1 MGIIFKDTVGNT
13 NTNQTVLYLQS
24 KTIKANT
31 SVQWNNK
38 IQGYFYNNNSTTTQ
52 LIVKSGIGDLN
63 IVMQPYEK
71 FSFPY
76 VDINS
81 VSNVSQENDITMYF
95 SNSEFGFFSTS
106 NNVFITNSSLDMNL
120 TNTSV
125 DVNLLNSTVEISNSS
140 LDMNLLNASVD
151 VNLLN
156 STVEISNPNIDV
168 NVLNS
173 SLDMN
178 LLNSSLDVNLLNSTV
193 EISNSSIDT
202 NILNSSLNANILNAS
217 IDMNIIASSITMETD
232 LGNIS
237 LDSQEN
243 QTSGLN
249 KIDYNPWGF
258 SIATAPTIDTGTG
271 TSTTGTSASV
281 QQNNARGLIYY
292 FRVYV
297 YNPTSASASADLTL
311 YLYSHLPAGTN
322 GSSGN
327 PINSLTFSTGSI
339 DATSGV
345 WLIVYT
351 NIFWEYNTLVV
362 IPQQTIHSSGTAIGI
377 PLANIRA
384 INSHYWT
391 EGRWGSEA
399 NPALNGVAT
408 IFWALTNTATASL
421 PVTVQGGEVAITG
434 QTHNLDMNLLNSSVD
449 VNLLNSTVE
458 ISNSSLDMNL
468 LNASVDVNLLNSSVD
483 VNLLNSTVEIS
494 NSSIDANITN
504 SSLDMNLL
512 NASVDVNLLNSTVEI
527 SNSSIDANI
536 LNSSIDINIIASTV
550 TLDTDLGNISLDS
563 QENQTSGTN
572 IYTYNPWGFNTSST
586 PSIRVGTVNNYEFS
600 NVQQNGARGYLS
612 FSFYVYNPTSTSGS
626 TTISV
631 NLYSHLPETNA
642 PSPIMSFSF
651 NTGTIDATSGVWL
664 QVTPSIFWEYNTLVV
679 IPEQQ
684 SGTQNSTIGIALPS
698 NYNAIN
704 SHFWTGSYW
713 DRIDDGFIGYW
724 EIWNTSVASLPVT
737 VQGGEVTITS
747 TRKNP
752 LIKKG
757 SFTGKNGTTITIPP
771 NKKWK
776 IRSIVLY
783 WTAKA
788 TQTDYVEIQIVPNSV
803 PLAYVLNIYY
813 GSIDVTENDSYGVD
827 VAEYV
832 QSRTNQTINGSI
844 FSLTEQTVN
853 KDFEMYTTEL
863 LYLTVDNE
871 TASVDYYI
879 SYIEENIN

>member
-1 MGIIFKDTVGNT
+1 MGLIFKDTVGNT
-13 NTNQTVLYLQS
+13 NTSQTVLYLQS

-81 VSNVSQENDITMYF
+81 VSNVSKENDITMYF

-140 LDMNLLNASVD
+140 IDA
-151 VNLLN
+151 
-156 STVEISNPNIDV
+156 NIT
-168 NVLNS
+168 NS
-173 SLDMN
+173 S
-178 LLNSSLDVNLLNSTV
+178 
-193 EISNSSIDT
+193 
-202 NILNSSLNANILNAS
+202 
-217 IDMNIIASSITMETD
+217 
-232 LGNIS
+232 
-237 LDSQEN
+237 
-243 QTSGLN
+243 
-249 KIDYNPWGF
+249 
-258 SIATAPTIDTGTG
+258 
-271 TSTTGTSASV
+271 
-281 QQNNARGLIYY
+281 
-292 FRVYV
+292 
-297 YNPTSASASADLTL
+297 
-311 YLYSHLPAGTN
+311 
-322 GSSGN
+322 
-327 PINSLTFSTGSI
+327 
-339 DATSGV
+339 
-345 WLIVYT
+345 
-351 NIFWEYNTLVV
+351 
-362 IPQQTIHSSGTAIGI
+362 
-377 PLANIRA
+377 
-384 INSHYWT
+384 
-391 EGRWGSEA
+391 
-399 NPALNGVAT
+399 
-408 IFWALTNTATASL
+408 
-421 PVTVQGGEVAITG
+421 
-434 QTHNLDMNLLNSSVD
+434 LDMNLLNSSVD

-494 NSSIDANITN
+494 NSS
-504 SSLDMNLL
+504 LDMNLL
-512 NASVDVNLLNSTVEI
+512 NASVDVNLLNSSVDVNLLNSTVEI
-527 SNSSIDANI
+527 SNASIDANI

-550 TLDTDLGNISLDS
+550 TLDTDLGNTSLDN

-586 PSIRVGTVNNYEFS
+586 PSIRVGSFSNYEFS

-612 FSFYVYNPTSTSGS
+612 FIFYVYNPTSTSGS

-631 NLYSHLPETNA
+631 NLYSHLPETQA
-642 PSPIMSFSF
+642 PSSIMSFSF

-684 SGTQNSTIGIALPS
+684 SGTENSTIGIGIPS
-698 NYNAIN
+698 NFNNIN
-704 SHFWTGSYW
+704 SHYWRGSYW
-713 DRIDDGFIGYW
+713 DNSDDGFIGYW

-737 VQGGEVTITS
+737 VQGGEVTVTS

-752 LIKKG
+752 ITIKG
-757 SFTGKNGTTITIPP
+757 SFTGNNTTSITPP
-771 NKKWK
+771 INKKWK

-783 WTAKA
+783 WTAGA
-788 TQTDYVEIQIVPNSV
+788 TQTDYVEIQIVPNNV
-803 PLAYVLNIYY
+803 LLAYVLNLYY
-813 GSIDVTENDSYGVD
+813 ESLSVTDGDSYGID

-832 QSRTNQTINGSI
+832 QSRTNQTINGST

-853 KDFEMYTTEL
+853 KELELYSTEA
-863 LYLTVDNE
+863 LYLTVQNE
-871 TASVDYYI
+871 TATVDYYV